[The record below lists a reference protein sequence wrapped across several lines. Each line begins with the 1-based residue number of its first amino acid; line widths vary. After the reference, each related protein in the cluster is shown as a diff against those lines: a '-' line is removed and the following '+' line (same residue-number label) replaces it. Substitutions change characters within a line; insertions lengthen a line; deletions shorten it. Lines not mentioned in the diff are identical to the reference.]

1 MSNDEFQAWVQGYIL
16 LAQDKP
22 LNEQQIFIIKN
33 HANLVESVDCPLTL
47 DNQMLI
53 NNLNVGVKLGHYI
66 KRGQENV

>member
-1 MSNDEFQAWVQGYIL
+1 MSNDEFQAWVQGYML

-33 HANLVESVDCPLTL
+33 HANLVEAVDGPLTL

-53 NNLNVGVKLGHYI
+53 NHLNVGVKLGHYF